1 MDVMFDLETLDTKPT
16 AVILSLGAVK
26 FDPKTQS
33 VPAELPKLLLKFE
46 IDAQNDLGRTTSDD
60 TIEWWGK
67 QPPHIQ
73 EEAFGLEGRTPLAEA
88 IDQFHKFVWNSD
100 RVWSQ
105 GCFDIVIIE
114 DLYRMVGRT
123 PPWNYWQIR
132 DSRTLFDFVDG
143 KMDRS
148 KHHDAMEDALEQ
160 ARAVQRALNKIGWRG
175 EKL

>member
-1 MDVMFDLETLDTKPT
+1 MFDLETLDTKPT

-33 VPAELPKLLLKFE
+33 VPDQLPKLLLKFD

-73 EEAFGLEGRTPLAEA
+73 EEAFGLEGRAPLLEA

-100 RVWSQ
+100 RIWSQ
-105 GCFDIVIIE
+105 GCFDIVIVE

-160 ARAVQRALNKIGWRG
+160 ARAVQRALKTIGWCG